1 MNINNFLLFF
11 LGLLFFIIFFYVLFT
26 NKNVLTKFIV
36 TKDYENNLYDLKINN
51 KYSFKKCTDMCTKDF
66 CDKYHSKKI
75 NYDLCKECK
84 KDNKCYDSSSG
95 KCISCKN
102 NYSCEK
108 LYGSNNKP
116 PIDPLNNFC
125 SE

>member
-1 MNINNFLLFF
+1 MEFGLVLDSWS
-11 LGLLFFIIFFYVLFT
+11 LGLL
-26 NKNVLTKFIV
+26 
-36 TKDYENNLYDLKINN
+36 NN
-51 KYSFKKCTDMCTKDF
+51 KLKNMENKCCENCSSLTMP
-66 CDKYHSKKI
+66 Y
-75 NYDLCKECK
+75 
-84 KDNKCYDSSSG
+84 KCYDTSSG

-116 PIDPLNNFC
+116 PINPLNNFC